1 MAVSRTPCIKP
12 FVIFLFR
19 NLKMEISTGR
29 YLVTI
34 TIKELE
40 GVLTEL
46 NKRYSGRMCEA
57 VKTYFA
63 RGTAE

>member
-1 MAVSRTPCIKP
+1 
-12 FVIFLFR
+12 
-19 NLKMEISTGR
+19 MEISTGR